1 MVNNLPVRSS
11 LEFQIWF
18 LVLRAL
24 LFKEIDSLKWPW
36 PPALLSCFFCICI
49 YFYLNTESVLFH
61 GIWWHFAW
69 IFNLLLDSNSCDV
82 FFTANDWIDID
93 FVDCDGFLH
102 RSPGLHVL
110 LCTSPLA
117 VCQTPQI
124 TTKLSPSRWV
134 PLVDGFILL

>member
-36 PPALLSCFFCICI
+36 PPALLSCFFCICKHWI
-49 YFYLNTESVLFH
+49 CFIS
-61 GIWWHFAW
+61 WHLMTFCMDFQSIAGLK
-69 IFNLLLDSNSCDV
+69 LLWC